1 MAVRT
6 DAGAEAGISPP
17 EPDLTPQEMIDRAVA
32 LRPLLREQSAE
43 TEERAC
49 PSQEIHE
56 ACVAAGFYRCYIPR
70 RYGGYEFGAPTFMR
84 VVQELSRGDVS
95 AGWCIALAAAHALQI
110 ASWWPEQAQE
120 EIFGDGDF
128 RCAAVAAPIGPA
140 VRTDGNGP
148 SSRGGNGPSSRHG
161 NGPSSRLT
169 PGWELTGKVGY
180 CSGIPLSTHYMGQAL
195 IAGDDGKPTER
206 MLLFVA
212 PRSEFTILDD
222 WGRLM
227 GLKGSASNT
236 ITFDR
241 GRIPA
246 HWAIEDA
253 LMVDFDVAGRG
264 TPGVELHGNPM
275 YGGRAMACF
284 TLTLTAVAIGGAYA
298 ALDEYE
304 EMMHSRLT
312 PLPPMVPRIGDD
324 TFHRW
329 FGSALA
335 KLATAEAAMYNAVDQ
350 HMEACRRAAE
360 DGISYSYGEDMRI
373 GCIGREG
380 IIQAWEVFQS
390 EIFRTAG
397 SSAAVDGSRFERIYR
412 DMSMLNSHRN
422 TVLREW
428 AFGEL
433 AREHLGL
440 PRRGVGNVQTPRV
453 PK

>member
-1 MAVRT
+1 MAVGT
-6 DAGAEAGISPP
+6 GADAGASISPP
-17 EPDLTPQEMIDRAVA
+17 EPDLTPQEMIHRAVA
-32 LRPLLREQSAE
+32 LRPLLSEQSAE
-43 TEERAC
+43 TERRTYPSDQIHQAC
-49 PSQEIHE
+49 LD
-56 ACVAAGFYRCYIPR
+56 AGFYRCYIPR

-84 VVQELSRGDVS
+84 VVQELSRGDLS
-95 AGWCIALAAAHALQI
+95 TGWCIALAAAHALQI
-110 ASWWPEQAQE
+110 ASWWPEPAQQ
-120 EIFGDGDF
+120 EIFGDGDL
-128 RCAAVAAPIGPA
+128 RCAAVAAPIGLA
-140 VRTDGNGP
+140 ARSGA
-148 SSRGGNGPSSRHG
+148 
-161 NGPSSRLT
+161 
-169 PGWELTGKVGY
+169 GWELTGKVGY

-195 IAGDDGKPTER
+195 IAGDDRKPTER

-212 PRSEFTILDD
+212 PRSEFKILDD

-227 GLKGSASNT
+227 GLKGSGSNT
-236 ITFDR
+236 ITFER
-241 GRIPA
+241 GRIPP

-264 TPGVELHGNPM
+264 APGVELHGNPM
-275 YGGRAMACF
+275 YGGRALACF
-284 TLTLTAVAIGGAYA
+284 TLTLTAAAIGGAYA

-312 PLPPMVPRIGDD
+312 PLPPMVPRISDE

-360 DGISYSYGEDMRI
+360 DGIRYTYGEDMRI

-380 IIQAWEVFQS
+380 IIQAWEIFQS

-412 DMSMLNSHRN
+412 DLSMLNSHRN

-440 PRRGVGNVQTPRV
+440 PRRGVGNVQTPHGRR
-453 PK
+453 

>member
-1 MAVRT
+1 MLVYPGRWQRL
-6 DAGAEAGISPP
+6 
-17 EPDLTPQEMIDRAVA
+17 DLTPLEMIDRATA
-32 LRPLLREQSAE
+32 LRGLLREQSAE
-43 TEERAC
+43 TERRTY
-49 PSQEIHE
+49 PTDEIHQ
-56 ACVAAGFYRCYIPR
+56 ACMDAGFYRLYIPR

-84 VVQELSRGDVS
+84 VVQELSRGDIS
-95 AGWCIALAAAHALQI
+95 TGWCIALAAAHALQV
-110 ASWWPEQAQE
+110 ASWWPEEAQD

-140 VRTDGNGP
+140 ARTDD
-148 SSRGGNGPSSRHG
+148 
-161 NGPSSRLT
+161 
-169 PGWELTGKVGY
+169 GWELTGKVGY
-180 CSGIPLSTHYMGQAL
+180 CSGIPISTHYMGQAL
-195 IAGDDGKPTER
+195 IAGEDGKPTER

-253 LMVDFDVAGRG
+253 LMVDFDLAAHGA
-264 TPGVELHGNPM
+264 PGVELHGNPM

-284 TLTLTAVAIGGAYA
+284 TLTLTAVAIGGAFG

-312 PLPPMVPRIGDD
+312 PLPPMMPRIGDE
-324 TFHRW
+324 TFQRW

-335 KLATAEAAMYNAVDQ
+335 KLSTAEAAMYNAADQ
-350 HMEACRRAAE
+350 HMEACRRAVE
-360 DGISYSYGEDMRI
+360 DGIPYTYGEDMRI

-380 IIQAWEVFQS
+380 IIQAWEIFQS

-412 DMSMLNSHRN
+412 DLSMLNSHRN
-422 TVLREW
+422 TTLREW
-428 AFGEL
+428 AFGEI
-433 AREHLGL
+433 ARDHLGL
-440 PRRGVGNVQTPRV
+440 PRLDRRNVQTPHGTR
-453 PK
+453 

>member
-1 MAVRT
+1 MRASMSRL
-6 DAGAEAGISPP
+6 
-17 EPDLTPQEMIDRAVA
+17 DLTPQEMIDRAIA

-43 TEERAC
+43 TERRTY
-49 PSQEIHE
+49 PSDEIHQ
-56 ACVAAGFYRCYIPR
+56 ACVDAGFYRLYIPR
-70 RYGGYEFGAPTFMR
+70 RYGGYEFGAPTFLR
-84 VVQELSRGDVS
+84 VVQELSRGDIS
-95 AGWCIALAAAHALQI
+95 AGWCIALAAAHALQV
-110 ASWWPEQAQE
+110 ASWWPEQAQD

-140 VRTDGNGP
+140 VRSDT
-148 SSRGGNGPSSRHG
+148 
-161 NGPSSRLT
+161 
-169 PGWELTGKVGY
+169 GWELTGKVGY
-180 CSGIPLSTHYMGQAL
+180 CSGIPVSTHYMGQAL
-195 IAGDDGKPTER
+195 IAGADGKPTER

-241 GRIPA
+241 GRIPP

-253 LMVDFDVAGRG
+253 LMVDFDLAAHGA
-264 TPGVELHGNPM
+264 PGAELHGNPM

-304 EMMHSRLT
+304 EMMRTRLT
-312 PLPPMVPRIGDD
+312 PLPPMVPRIGDE
-324 TFHRW
+324 TFQRW

-335 KLATAEAAMYNAVDQ
+335 KIATAEAAMLGAAEQ
-350 HMEACRRAAE
+350 HMEACRRSVE
-360 DGISYSYGEDMRI
+360 DGIPYTYGEDMRI
-373 GCIGREG
+373 GCIGREA

-412 DMSMLNSHRN
+412 DLSMLNSHRN

-428 AFGEL
+428 AFGEI

-440 PRRGVGNVQTPRV
+440 PRQGRGNVQTPHGTR
-453 PK
+453 

>member
-1 MAVRT
+1 MLLYP
-6 DAGAEAGISPP
+6 SPMQRV
-17 EPDLTPQEMIDRAVA
+17 DLTPQEMIDRATA
-32 LRPLLREQSAE
+32 LRGLLREQSAE
-43 TEERAC
+43 TEQRTYPTDEIHRAC
-49 PSQEIHE
+49 MD
-56 ACVAAGFYRCYIPR
+56 AGFYRLYVPR

-84 VVQELSRGDVS
+84 VVQELSRGDIS
-95 AGWCIALAAAHALQI
+95 TGWCIALAAAHALQV
-110 ASWWPEQAQE
+110 ASWWPEEAQD

-140 VRTDGNGP
+140 ARSAD
-148 SSRGGNGPSSRHG
+148 
-161 NGPSSRLT
+161 
-169 PGWELTGKVGY
+169 GWELTGKVGY
-180 CSGIPLSTHYMGQAL
+180 CSGIPISTHYMGQAL

-253 LMVDFDVAGRG
+253 LMVDFDLAAHGA
-264 TPGVELHGNPM
+264 PGVELHGNPM

-284 TLTLTAVAIGGAYA
+284 TLTLTAVAIGGAFG

-312 PLPPMVPRIGDD
+312 PLPPMVPRIGDE
-324 TFHRW
+324 TFQRW

-335 KLATAEAAMYNAVDQ
+335 KLSTAEAAMLGAADQ

-360 DGISYSYGEDMRI
+360 DGGRAGSYSYGEDMRI
-373 GCIGREG
+373 GCIGREC
-380 IIQAWEVFQS
+380 IIQAWEIFQS

-412 DMSMLNSHRN
+412 DLSMLNSHRN
-422 TVLREW
+422 TTLREW
-428 AFGEL
+428 AFGEI
-433 AREHLGL
+433 ARDHLGL
-440 PRRGVGNVQTPRV
+440 PRLGRGNVQTPHGT
-453 PK
+453 KSK

>member
-1 MAVRT
+1 MSVGTGA
-6 DAGAEAGISPP
+6 DAGASISPP
-17 EPDLTPQEMIDRAVA
+17 EPDLNPQEMIRRAVE
-32 LRPLLREQSAE
+32 LRPLLSEQSAE
-43 TEERAC
+43 TERRTYPSDQIHRAC
-49 PSQEIHE
+49 LD
-56 ACVAAGFYRCYIPR
+56 AGFYRCYIPR

-84 VVQELSRGDVS
+84 VVQELSRGDIS

-110 ASWWPEQAQE
+110 ASWWPEPAQQ
-120 EIFGDGDF
+120 EIFGEGDL
-128 RCAAVAAPIGPA
+128 RCAAVAAPIGLA
-140 VRTDGNGP
+140 ARSGA
-148 SSRGGNGPSSRHG
+148 
-161 NGPSSRLT
+161 
-169 PGWELTGKVGY
+169 GWELTGKVGY

-195 IAGDDGKPTER
+195 IAGDDGKPTEG

-212 PRSEFTILDD
+212 PRSEFEILDD
-222 WGRLM
+222 WGGLM
-227 GLKGSASNT
+227 GLKGSGSNT
-236 ITFDR
+236 ITFER

-264 TPGVELHGNPM
+264 APGVELHGNPM
-275 YGGRAMACF
+275 YGGRALACF
-284 TLTLTAVAIGGAYA
+284 TLTLTAAAIGGAYA

-312 PLPPMVPRIGDD
+312 PLPPMVPRISDE

-360 DGISYSYGEDMRI
+360 DGIPYTYGEDMRI

-380 IIQAWEVFQS
+380 IIQAWEIFQS

-412 DMSMLNSHRN
+412 DLSMLNSHRN

-440 PRRGVGNVQTPRV
+440 PRRGVGNVQTPHGRR
-453 PK
+453 

>member
-1 MAVRT
+1 LYDDQAIGCAAM
-6 DAGAEAGISPP
+6 P
-17 EPDLTPQEMIDRAVA
+17 LTPEEMIDRAIA

-43 TEERAC
+43 TEQRAA
-49 PSQEIHE
+49 PSEEIHQ
-56 ACVAAGFYRCYIPR
+56 ACIDAGFYRLYVPR
-70 RYGGYEFGAPTFMR
+70 RYGGYEFGAPTFLR
-84 VVQELSRGDVS
+84 VVQELSRGDIS
-95 AGWCIALAAAHALQI
+95 AGWCIALAAAHALQV
-110 ASWWPEQAQE
+110 ASWWPEQAQD

-140 VRTDGNGP
+140 VRVDGNGSP
-148 SSRGGNGPSSRHG
+148 A
-161 NGPSSRLT
+161 
-169 PGWELTGKVGY
+169 GWELTGKVGY
-180 CSGIPLSTHYMGQAL
+180 CSGIPISTHYMGQAL
-195 IAGDDGKPTER
+195 IAGDDDKPTER

-236 ITFDR
+236 ITFDC
-241 GRIPA
+241 GRIPS

-253 LMVDFDVAGRG
+253 LMVDFDLAAHGA
-264 TPGVELHGNPM
+264 PGAELHGNPM

-284 TLTLTAVAIGGAYA
+284 TLTVTAVAIGGAYA

-304 EMMHSRLT
+304 EMLHTRLT
-312 PLPPMVPRIGDD
+312 PLPPMVPRIGDE

-335 KLATAEAAMYNAVDQ
+335 KLATAEAAMYNAADQ
-350 HMEACRRAAE
+350 HMDACRRSVE
-360 DGISYSYGEDMRI
+360 DGIAYTYGEDMRI

-412 DMSMLNSHRN
+412 DLSMLNSHRN
-422 TVLREW
+422 TTLREW
-428 AFGEL
+428 AFGEI

-440 PRRGVGNVQTPRV
+440 PRLGRGNMQTPHGTR
-453 PK
+453 

>member
-1 MAVRT
+1 M
-6 DAGAEAGISPP
+6 P
-17 EPDLTPQEMIDRAVA
+17 LTPEEMIDRAIA

-43 TEERAC
+43 TEQRTV
-49 PSQEIHE
+49 PSEEIHQ
-56 ACVAAGFYRCYIPR
+56 ACTDAGFYRLYVPR
-70 RYGGYEFGAPTFMR
+70 RYGGYEFGAPTFLR
-84 VVQELSRGDVS
+84 VVQELSRGDIS
-95 AGWCIALAAAHALQI
+95 AGWCIALAAAHALQV
-110 ASWWPEQAQE
+110 ASWWPEQAQD

-128 RCAAVAAPIGPA
+128 RCAAVAAPIGAA
-140 VRTDGNGP
+140 VRVDRNGSP
-148 SSRGGNGPSSRHG
+148 PN
-161 NGPSSRLT
+161 
-169 PGWELTGKVGY
+169 WELTGKVGY
-180 CSGIPLSTHYMGQAL
+180 CSGIPISTHYMGQAL
-195 IAGDDGKPTER
+195 IAGEDGKPTER

-253 LMVDFDVAGRG
+253 LMVDFDLAAHGA
-264 TPGVELHGNPM
+264 PGVELHGNPM

-304 EMMHSRLT
+304 EMLHTRLT
-312 PLPPMVPRIGDD
+312 PLPPMVPRIGDE

-335 KLATAEAAMYNAVDQ
+335 KLATAEAAMYNAADQ
-350 HMEACRRAAE
+350 HMDACRRSVE
-360 DGISYSYGEDMRI
+360 DGIPYTYGEDMRI

-412 DMSMLNSHRN
+412 DLSMLNSHRN
-422 TVLREW
+422 TTLREW
-428 AFGEL
+428 AFGEI
-433 AREHLGL
+433 AREHLDL
-440 PRRGVGNVQTPRV
+440 PRLGRGNVQTPHGT
-453 PK
+453 K

>member
-1 MAVRT
+1 M
-6 DAGAEAGISPP
+6 P
-17 EPDLTPQEMIDRAVA
+17 LTPQEMIDRAIG
-32 LRPLLREQSAE
+32 LRGLLREQSAE
-43 TEERAC
+43 TEQRTTPSEEIHRAC
-49 PSQEIHE
+49 MD
-56 ACVAAGFYRCYIPR
+56 AGFYRLYIPR
-70 RYGGYEFGAPTFMR
+70 RYGGYEFDAPTFMR
-84 VVQELSRGDVS
+84 VVQELSRGDIS
-95 AGWCIALAAAHALQI
+95 TGWCIALAAAHALQV
-110 ASWWPEQAQE
+110 ASWWPEEAQD
-120 EIFGDGDF
+120 EIFGDGEF

-140 VRTDGNGP
+140 VRVDRNGSP
-148 SSRGGNGPSSRHG
+148 G
-161 NGPSSRLT
+161 
-169 PGWELTGKVGY
+169 GWELTGRVGY
-180 CSGIPLSTHYMGQAL
+180 CSGIPISTHYMGQAL

-253 LMVDFDVAGRG
+253 LMVDFDLDAHGA
-264 TPGVELHGNPM
+264 PGVELHGNPM

-312 PLPPMVPRIGDD
+312 PLPPMVPRIGDE
-324 TFHRW
+324 TFQRW

-335 KLATAEAAMYNAVDQ
+335 KLATAQAAMHKAADQ

-360 DGISYSYGEDMRI
+360 DGIPYTYGEDMRI
-373 GCIGREG
+373 GCIAREC

-397 SSAAVDGSRFERIYR
+397 SSAATDGSRFERIYR
-412 DMSMLNSHRN
+412 DLSMLNSHRN
-422 TVLREW
+422 TTLREW
-428 AFGEL
+428 AFGEI

-440 PRRGVGNVQTPRV
+440 PRLGRGNVQTPHRT
-453 PK
+453 K

>member
-1 MAVRT
+1 
-6 DAGAEAGISPP
+6 
-17 EPDLTPQEMIDRAVA
+17 
-32 LRPLLREQSAE
+32 
-43 TEERAC
+43 
-49 PSQEIHE
+49 
-56 ACVAAGFYRCYIPR
+56 
-70 RYGGYEFGAPTFMR
+70 
-84 VVQELSRGDVS
+84 VS
-95 AGWCIALAAAHALQI
+95 IVNVGNCL
-110 ASWWPEQAQE
+110 
-120 EIFGDGDF
+120 
-128 RCAAVAAPIGPA
+128 CAAVAAPIGPA
-140 VRTDGNGP
+140 FRTD
-148 SSRGGNGPSSRHG
+148 RD
-161 NGPSSRLT
+161 T
-169 PGWELTGKVGY
+169 PGWELKGKVGY

-222 WGRLM
+222 WGGLM

-241 GRIPA
+241 GRIPT

-264 TPGVELHGNPM
+264 APGVELHGNPM

-312 PLPPMVPRIGDD
+312 PLPPMVPRIGDE
-324 TFHRW
+324 TFQRW

-335 KLATAEAAMYNAVDQ
+335 KIATAEAAMSGAADQ
-350 HMEACRRAAE
+350 HVEACRRAAE
-360 DGISYSYGEDMRI
+360 DGIPYTYGEDMRI

-380 IIQAWEVFQS
+380 IVQAWEVFQS

-412 DMSMLNSHRN
+412 DLSMLNSHRN

-428 AFGEL
+428 AFGEI

-440 PRRGVGNVQTPRV
+440 PRLGRGNVQTPRGTR
-453 PK
+453 

>member
-1 MAVRT
+1 MALE
-6 DAGAEAGISPP
+6 AGARARISPP
-17 EPDLTPQEMIDRAVA
+17 EPDLTPQGMIDRAVA
-32 LRPLLREQSAE
+32 LRPLLKEQSAE
-43 TEERAC
+43 TERRTHPTDEIQQAC
-49 PSQEIHE
+49 LD
-56 ACVAAGFYRCYIPR
+56 AGFYRCYIPR

-84 VVQELSRGDVS
+84 VVQELARGDIS
-95 AGWCIALAAAHALQI
+95 AGWCVALAAAHALQV
-110 ASWWPEQAQE
+110 ASWWPQQAQD

-128 RCAAVAAPIGPA
+128 RCAAVAAPIGLA
-140 VRTDGNGP
+140 VRTDA
-148 SSRGGNGPSSRHG
+148 
-161 NGPSSRLT
+161 
-169 PGWELTGKVGY
+169 GWELTGKVGY
-180 CSGIPLSTHYMGQAL
+180 CSGIPVSTHYMGQAL

-206 MLLFVA
+206 MLLFVV
-212 PRSEFTILDD
+212 PRSEFEILDD

-236 ITFDR
+236 ITFDH
-241 GRIPA
+241 GRVPA

-253 LMVDFDVAGRG
+253 LMVDFDVADRG
-264 TPGVELHGNPM
+264 APGVELHGDPM
-275 YGGRAMACF
+275 YGGRALSCF

-304 EMMHSRLT
+304 EMMHTRLT
-312 PLPPMVPRIGDD
+312 PLPPMVPRIGDE

-335 KLATAEAAMYNAVDQ
+335 KIATAEAAMYNAVDQ
-350 HMEACRRAAE
+350 HMEACRRSVE
-360 DGISYSYGEDMRI
+360 DGIAYTYGEDMRL
-373 GCIGREG
+373 GCIAREG
-380 IIQAWEVFQS
+380 IIQAWEIVQS

-397 SSAAVDGSRFERIYR
+397 SSAAIDGSRFERIYR
-412 DMSMLNSHRN
+412 DMSMLDSHRN

-440 PRRGVGNVQTPRV
+440 PRKGRGNVQTPHG

>member
-1 MAVRT
+1 MQRL
-6 DAGAEAGISPP
+6 
-17 EPDLTPQEMIDRAVA
+17 DLTPQEMIDRATA
-32 LRPLLREQSAE
+32 LRPLLREHSAD
-43 TEERAC
+43 TEQRAR
-49 PSQEIHE
+49 PSDEIHQ
-56 ACVAAGFYRCYIPR
+56 ACLDAGFYRLYIPR

-84 VVQELSRGDVS
+84 VVQELSRGDIS
-95 AGWCIALAAAHALQI
+95 TGWCIALAAAHALQV
-110 ASWWPEQAQE
+110 ASWWPETAQD

-140 VRTDGNGP
+140 ARTDD
-148 SSRGGNGPSSRHG
+148 
-161 NGPSSRLT
+161 
-169 PGWELTGKVGY
+169 GWELKGKVGY
-180 CSGIPLSTHYMGQAL
+180 CSGIPISTHYMGQAL

-253 LMVDFDVAGRG
+253 LMVDFDLAAHGA
-264 TPGVELHGNPM
+264 PGVELHGNPM

-312 PLPPMVPRIGDD
+312 PLPPMVPRIGDE
-324 TFHRW
+324 TFQRW

-335 KLATAEAAMYNAVDQ
+335 KIATAEAAMLSAADQ

-360 DGISYSYGEDMRI
+360 DGIPYTYGEDMRI

-397 SSAAVDGSRFERIYR
+397 SSAAVDGTRFERIYR
-412 DMSMLNSHRN
+412 DLSMLNSHRN

-428 AFGEL
+428 AFGEI

-440 PRRGVGNVQTPRV
+440 PRMGRGNVQTPR
-453 PK
+453 

>member
-1 MAVRT
+1 MQ
-6 DAGAEAGISPP
+6 GL
-17 EPDLTPQEMIDRAVA
+17 DLTPQEMIERAIA

-43 TEERAC
+43 TEQLTH
-49 PSQEIHE
+49 PSEEIHQ
-56 ACVAAGFYRCYIPR
+56 ACLDAGFYRLYIPR

-84 VVQELSRGDVS
+84 VVQELSRGDIS
-95 AGWCIALAAAHALQI
+95 TGWAIALAAAHALQV
-110 ASWWPEQAQE
+110 ASWWPEQAQD

-140 VRTDGNGP
+140 VRSDG
-148 SSRGGNGPSSRHG
+148 
-161 NGPSSRLT
+161 
-169 PGWELTGKVGY
+169 GWELTGRVGY
-180 CSGIPLSTHYMGQAL
+180 CSGIPISTHYMGQAL

-212 PRSEFTILDD
+212 PRSEFTVLDD

-253 LMVDFDVAGRG
+253 LMVDFDLASHDA
-264 TPGVELHGNPM
+264 PGVELHGNPM

-312 PLPPMVPRIGDD
+312 PLPPMVPRIGDE
-324 TFHRW
+324 TFQRW

-335 KLATAEAAMYNAVDQ
+335 KLATAEAAMLSAADQ
-350 HMEACRRAAE
+350 HMEACRRAVE
-360 DGISYSYGEDMRI
+360 DGIPYTYGEDMRI

-412 DMSMLNSHRN
+412 DLSMLNSHRN
-422 TVLREW
+422 TTLREW
-428 AFGEL
+428 AFGEI
-433 AREHLGL
+433 AREYLGL
-440 PRRGVGNVQTPRV
+440 PRLDRRNVQTPHGTR
-453 PK
+453 

>member
-1 MAVRT
+1 MAIRA
-6 DAGAEAGISPP
+6 DAGAEAPTSPP
-17 EPDLTPQEMIDRAVA
+17 EPDLTPEEMIDRAVA

-43 TEERAC
+43 TERRTC
-49 PSQEIHE
+49 PSLQIHE
-56 ACVAAGFYRCYIPR
+56 ACVDAGFYRCYIPR

-95 AGWCIALAAAHALQI
+95 AGWCIALAAAHALQV
-110 ASWWPEQAQE
+110 ASWWPAQAQE

-128 RCAAVAAPIGPA
+128 RCASVAAPIGPA
-140 VRTDGNGP
+140 VQIERNAP
-148 SSRGGNGPSSRHG
+148 SA
-161 NGPSSRLT
+161 RLA

-222 WGRLM
+222 WGSLM

-253 LMVDFDVAGRG
+253 LMVDFDVAARG
-264 TPGVELHGNPM
+264 APGVELHGNPM
-275 YGGRAMACF
+275 YGGRALCCF

-312 PLPPMVPRIGDD
+312 PLPPMVPRIGDE

-360 DGISYSYGEDMRI
+360 DGIPYSYGEDMRI

-380 IIQAWEVFQS
+380 IIQAWEIFQS

-412 DMSMLNSHRN
+412 DLSMLNSHRN
-422 TVLREW
+422 TVLRDW

-440 PRRGVGNVQTPRV
+440 PRQGRGNVQTPHG

>member
-1 MAVRT
+1 MLLYPGPMQRL
-6 DAGAEAGISPP
+6 
-17 EPDLTPQEMIDRAVA
+17 DLSPQEMIDRATA

-43 TEERAC
+43 TEQRTY
-49 PSQEIHE
+49 PSDEIHQ
-56 ACVAAGFYRCYIPR
+56 ACVDAGFYRLYIPR

-84 VVQELSRGDVS
+84 VVQELSRGDIS
-95 AGWCIALAAAHALQI
+95 TGWCIALAAAHALQV
-110 ASWWPEQAQE
+110 ASWWPEQAQD

-140 VRTDGNGP
+140 VRTNGGP
-148 SSRGGNGPSSRHG
+148 SSS
-161 NGPSSRLT
+161 

-180 CSGIPLSTHYMGQAL
+180 ASGIPISTHYMGQAL

-253 LMVDFDVAGRG
+253 LMVDFDLETHGA
-264 TPGVELHGNPM
+264 PGVELHGNPM

-284 TLTLTAVAIGGAYA
+284 TLTLTAVAIGGAFA

-312 PLPPMVPRIGDD
+312 PLPPMVPRIGDE
-324 TFHRW
+324 TFQRW

-335 KLATAEAAMYNAVDQ
+335 KLSTAEAAMYNAADQ

-360 DGISYSYGEDMRI
+360 DGIPYTYGEDMRI

-380 IIQAWEVFQS
+380 IVQAWEIFQS
-390 EIFRTAG
+390 EIFRTSG

-412 DMSMLNSHRN
+412 DLSMLNSHRN

-428 AFGEL
+428 AFGEI

-440 PRRGVGNVQTPRV
+440 PRIGRGNVQTPHGT
-453 PK
+453 K

>member
-1 MAVRT
+1 MTSPR
-6 DAGAEAGISPP
+6 AGASPWP
-17 EPDLTPQEMIDRAVA
+17 PPTRSRSPRGG
-32 LRPLLREQSAE
+32 
-43 TEERAC
+43 
-49 PSQEIHE
+49 PS
-56 ACVAAGFYRCYIPR
+56 R
-70 RYGGYEFGAPTFMR
+70 RR
-84 VVQELSRGDVS
+84 Q
-95 AGWCIALAAAHALQI
+95 
-110 ASWWPEQAQE
+110 

-140 VRTDGNGP
+140 VRSDA
-148 SSRGGNGPSSRHG
+148 
-161 NGPSSRLT
+161 
-169 PGWELTGKVGY
+169 GWELTGKVGY
-180 CSGIPLSTHYMGQAL
+180 ASGIPLSTHYMGQAL

-222 WGRLM
+222 WGSLM

-253 LMVDFDVAGRG
+253 LMVDFDVAARG
-264 TPGVELHGNPM
+264 APGVELHGNPM

-312 PLPPMVPRIGDD
+312 PLPPMVPRIGDE
-324 TFHRW
+324 TFQRW

-360 DGISYSYGEDMRI
+360 DGIPYTYGDDMRI
-373 GCIGREG
+373 GCIAREA
-380 IIQAWEVFQS
+380 IIQAWEIFQS

-412 DMSMLNSHRN
+412 DLSMLNSHRN

-428 AFGEL
+428 AFGEI

-440 PRRGVGNVQTPRV
+440 PRRGVGNVQTPRGHEVISATERTAVV
-453 PK
+453 PRAGGALRPASDDVQRRLLPVVDLRRARRAARDELLLLDPRAAARAGVAPDRPGLRL

>member
-1 MAVRT
+1 MATRA
-6 DAGAEAGISPP
+6 DAGAQAAISPP
-17 EPDLTPQEMIDRAVA
+17 EPDLTPQQMIDRAVG
-32 LRPLLREQSAE
+32 LRPLLRDQSAE
-43 TEERAC
+43 TEQRTY
-49 PSQEIHE
+49 PSDEIHQ
-56 ACVAAGFYRCYIPR
+56 ACVDAGFYRLYIPR

-84 VVQELSRGDVS
+84 VVQELSRGDIS

-110 ASWWPEQAQE
+110 GSWWPEQAQD

-140 VRTDGNGP
+140 VRSGA
-148 SSRGGNGPSSRHG
+148 
-161 NGPSSRLT
+161 
-169 PGWELTGKVGY
+169 GWELTGKVGY
-180 CSGIPLSTHYMGQAL
+180 CSGIPVSTHYMGQAL

-253 LMVDFDVAGRG
+253 LMVDFDLAAHGA
-264 TPGVELHGNPM
+264 PGAEAHGNPM

-312 PLPPMVPRIGDD
+312 PLPPMVPRIGDE

-335 KLATAEAAMYNAVDQ
+335 KLATAEAAMYNAADQ
-350 HMEACRRAAE
+350 HMEACRRAVE
-360 DGISYSYGEDMRI
+360 DGIPYTYGEDMRI
-373 GCIGREG
+373 GCIGREV
-380 IIQAWEVFQS
+380 IIQAWEIFQS

-428 AFGEL
+428 AFGEI

-440 PRRGVGNVQTPRV
+440 PRQGRGNVQTPRSTR
-453 PK
+453 